1 MTTISSKRIIINT
14 CAQYV
19 RTILSM
25 VLALVATRVILKSL
39 GVEDYGIYSVVA
51 GAVSILSFLTSSLI
65 ITTQRYLSVT
75 QGKQDTE
82 RSRSMFN
89 NSIFLHVII
98 TLVVVVLLQ
107 ILFIYLFKGLL
118 NIPDA
123 KIHSA
128 KLLYQFVTI
137 VLCLTFLTSPYRAV
151 VVSHENIVYI
161 SVIETID
168 AVFKLL
174 IAYSLFFF
182 TGDKLVIYGALLT
195 LIQVFNF
202 VTLSIYSYAKYEECG
217 KIKISDFDFALIKKM
232 FSFAGWTMYNIV
244 CNLGRTQG
252 IAIGLNKFYGA
263 AINASYGLAF
273 QVSGTLSNVS
283 QSLLNAINPQLMKAE
298 GAGDRTKMLRIA
310 EIESKFAFFLLS
322 ALAIPCIFEMPRL
335 LELWLDQ
342 VPEKAVLFCRMVVLA
357 ALTDSITV
365 GLGSANQAEGNIRNY
380 TLTIYSIKLLTLPV
394 VIILLLVDANMIWIA
409 FCYVGFEL
417 ISSSLRIPF
426 LARTTGLN
434 IKGFIKRVVI
444 KEIIP
449 TIGLIVFCLL
459 MILIVNNSYRF
470 IGTFSFGI
478 IIYLSLIVA
487 FGLCADEKGILKQ
500 YILLII
506 NKIKNNE

>member
-1 MTTISSKRIIINT
+1 MAGKSSKRIIINT

-51 GAVSILSFLTSSLI
+51 GAVSILSFLTSSLV
-65 ITTQRYLSVT
+65 ITTQRYLSVS
-75 QGKQDTE
+75 QGKQDVE
-82 RSRSMFN
+82 RSRSIFN
-89 NSIFLHVII
+89 NSIFLHIII
-98 TLVVVVLLQ
+98 TAIVVVLLE
-107 ILFIYLFKGLL
+107 ILYIFLFNGLL

-128 KLLYQFVTI
+128 KLLYQFVTV

-168 AVFKLL
+168 AILKLL
-174 IAYSLFFF
+174 IAYSLFLLS
-182 TGDKLVIYGALLT
+182 GDKLVIYGALLM
-195 LIQVFNF
+195 LIQVFNL
-202 VTLSIYSYAKYEECG
+202 VALGIYSYARYEECG
-217 KIKISDFDFALIKKM
+217 RIKLSDFDSSFVKKM

-252 IAIGLNKFYGA
+252 IAIGLNKFHGA

-273 QVSGTLSNVS
+273 QVSGALSNVS

-298 GAGDRTKMLRIA
+298 GAGDRAKMLRFA

-322 ALAIPCIFEMPRL
+322 ALAIPCVFEMPRL
-335 LELWLDQ
+335 LELWLGQ
-342 VPEKAVLFCRMVVLA
+342 VPENAVLFCRMVVLA
-357 ALTDSITV
+357 ALADTFTT

-380 TLTIYSIKLLTLPV
+380 TLTICSIKLMTLPAV
-394 VIILLLVDANMIWIA
+394 ILLLLLGANMIWIA

-426 LARTTGLN
+426 LARTTGLS
-434 IKGFIKRVVI
+434 IKGFVKRVVI
-444 KEIIP
+444 KEIVP
-449 TIGLIVFCLL
+449 TIGLMAFCLL
-459 MILIVNNSYRF
+459 MLLIVENGYRF
-470 IGTFSFGI
+470 IGTFAFGI
-478 IIYLSLIVA
+478 IIYLLLILV
-487 FGLCADEKGILKQ
+487 FGLCADEKDLLKHYIILIK
-500 YILLII
+500 
-506 NKIKNNE
+506 NKIK